1 MYGISRRFIVA
12 LLLACLIILS
22 GCQKS
27 EPGSEFVGKW
37 VNVKNGNRMEITRN
51 GEQFLISAGG
61 GTADATFKDGRLE
74 IVHPYGTTVINYL
87 KDSDRLSLNT
97 INGIEEWER
106 EK

>member
-1 MYGISRRFIVA
+1 MHCISRHGIVA
-12 LLLACLIILS
+12 LLLACFFILS
-22 GCQKS
+22 SCQKS
-27 EPGSEFVGKW
+27 ESEFLGKW

-61 GTADATFKDGRLE
+61 GKADATYKDGRLE
-74 IVHPYGTTVINYL
+74 LVHPYGTTVITYI
-87 KDSDRLSLNT
+87 KDSDRLSMPT